1 MAGRPTEG
9 ALVRSGPQDGQND
22 GIQWWTNNSEA
33 LREEL
38 QLLPTIAYYFGHRE
52 GPDLP
57 NNMSLA

>member
-1 MAGRPTEG
+1 M
-9 ALVRSGPQDGQND
+9 RSGPQDGQND